1 MYHYQN
7 PLQIFWLTGMV
18 GRFGL
23 VKPGNLSKFV
33 PSCLV
38 FGDIHKYFVGSA
50 KTDLQ
55 PFLSGVLQGGS
66 YVTLPTRNKRRG
78 TSEDD

>member
-1 MYHYQN
+1 M
-7 PLQIFWLTGMV
+7 WLH
-18 GRFGL
+18 
-23 VKPGNLSKFV
+23 SKFLPASFSKSAPNILIDWGSGWRKSHRSKIS

-66 YVTLPTRNKRRG
+66 YVTPP
-78 TSEDD
+78 